1 MTSLGLMRYSHP
13 ALVDSIITWYQSSS
27 MEIKDMTTLIIT
39 LASINYSGV
48 SAQALLDSVTGQLQ
62 SSSLPDHVWL
72 DTVWSLTVLG
82 RVTPQQVQSVLDSS
96 FSNNILCKYLVS
108 PPLYLLDISLTDKR
122 SYVSWVKI
130 TPSSIN
136 TGVIRKDSKIKSI
149 SSHWMIIGFI
159 AKPFRIDP
167 N

>member
-1 MTSLGLMRYSHP
+1 MSTAESLCNEIVQHVPGCQSSAVLRSVMTSLGLMRYSHP

-27 MEIKDMTTLIIT
+27 MDTRDMTTLIIT

-82 RVTPQQVQSVLDSS
+82 RVTHQQVQSVLESS
-96 FSNNILCKYLVS
+96 FSNNILCKYH
-108 PPLYLLDISLTDKR
+108 LLIFSQ
-122 SYVSWVKI
+122 
-130 TPSSIN
+130 
-136 TGVIRKDSKIKSI
+136 
-149 SSHWMIIGFI
+149 
-159 AKPFRIDP
+159 
-167 N
+167 